1 MPDRAAAAA
10 QRLRHE
16 ADRLAGALPPLLVE
30 AERIANSV
38 IHGSHGYRRAG
49 AGEAFWQ
56 FRRYQSGDPA
66 AAIDWRQSAKSQ
78 RVFVRERER
87 ESAQNIWLWSDRSPS
102 MRFGNPEKAGRA
114 ALLALTLAIL
124 LDRAGEHIAVLG
136 ARAGRRSGRG
146 ALMEIADALVPGEPQ
161 AGAASVPRLGRV
173 PRHARLVLFSDFLA
187 PVDDIARVVESYRL
201 RGVEGCLVQ
210 VLDGAEE
217 DFRYSGRARFEGM
230 EGEGAV
236 TIGRAES
243 IAGDYHARFAAWR
256 DALMALSRRAGWPLI
271 RHRTDRPPQRALL
284 AILGVI
290 GRQP

>member
-1 MPDRAAAAA
+1 MSDRAAAAA

-30 AERIANSV
+30 AERLANSV

-66 AAIDWRQSAKSQ
+66 AAIDWRQSARSQ
-78 RVFVRERER
+78 RLFVRERER
-87 ESAQNIWLWSDRSPS
+87 ESAQNVWLWSDRSPS
-102 MRFGNPEKAGRA
+102 MRFGTPDKAGRA

-124 LDRAGEHIAVLG
+124 LDRAGEHVAVLG
-136 ARAGRRSGRG
+136 ARTGRRRGPG
-146 ALMEIADALVPGEPQ
+146 ALMEIADALVPGE
-161 AGAASVPRLGRV
+161 AGGAASLPRSGRV

-187 PVDDIARVVESYRL
+187 PLEELARVVESHRL

-210 VLDGAEE
+210 ILDAAEE
-217 DFRYSGRARFEGM
+217 DFHYTGRARFEGM

-236 TIGRAES
+236 TIGRAETV
-243 IAGDYHARFAAWR
+243 AGEYHARLAAWR
-256 DALMALSRRAGWPLI
+256 DALTALSRGAGWPLI
-271 RHRTDRPPQRALL
+271 RHRTDKPPQLALL
-284 AILGVI
+284 AILGVV

>member
-1 MPDRAAAAA
+1 MPDRPAAAA
-10 QRLRHE
+10 QRLRHR

-30 AERIANSV
+30 AERIANGV
-38 IHGSHGYRRAG
+38 LHGSHGYRRAG

-56 FRRYQSGDPA
+56 FRRYQPGDPA

-87 ESAQNIWLWSDRSPS
+87 ESAQNVWLWSDRSPS
-102 MRFGNPEKAGRA
+102 MRFGAPEKAGRA

-136 ARAGRRSGRG
+136 AETGRRSGRG
-146 ALMEIADALVPGEPQ
+146 ALMEIADALVPGE
-161 AGAASVPRLGRV
+161 AAGGAASVPRLGRV

-187 PVDDIARVVESYRL
+187 PAEELSRVVESYRL

-210 VLDGAEE
+210 VLDAAEE
-217 DFRYSGRARFEGM
+217 DFRFTGRARFEGM

-243 IAGDYHARFAAWR
+243 IAGDYHARLAAWR
-256 DALMALSRRAGWPLI
+256 EALTVLSRRAGWPLI
-271 RHRTDRPPQRALL
+271 RHRTDTPPQGALL
-284 AILGVI
+284 AILSVI